1 MLLTKQQLKA
11 HVMASDDPERFAL
24 THLKIEPSGRVTATN
39 GHLAV
44 RVMPKHKLDE
54 GEFPEVP
61 GLRGHE
67 PEADVMIPVEMA
79 RAAEKIIPTVKDMP
93 LLSMGRLLVSDRA
106 MIGATDLET
115 PHLVTEQRA
124 AQTDFGFQFP
134 AVETALPTG
143 PPIATVLLK
152 AEYLERIAKYA
163 RAFAIPSG
171 GIKLSFYGPDL
182 AVGFRWSDDSH
193 DVEGAL
199 MPMRDG
205 EATT

>member
-1 MLLTKQQLKA
+1 MLVTKQQLRA
-11 HVMASDDPERFAL
+11 HVMASEDPERFAL

-44 RVMPKHKLDE
+44 LVTPKHKLNE
-54 GEFPEVP
+54 GDFPEVP

-106 MIGATDLET
+106 MIGATDMET

-134 AVETALPTG
+134 AAQAVLPTG
-143 PPIATVLLK
+143 PAIATVLLK
-152 AEYLERIAKYA
+152 AEYLERFAKYA
-163 RAFAIPSG
+163 KAFAVPSG
-171 GIKLSFYGPDL
+171 GIKLSFYGPGQPVRFD
-182 AVGFRWSDDSH
+182 WSDDQH
-193 DVEGAL
+193 DVEGVL
-199 MPMRDG
+199 MPMRD
-205 EATT
+205 EA